1 MSEINETIERSR
13 IAEEVSLSV
22 NEHVSSLSVLDAS
35 NIATVYENPKLI
47 TNFTP
52 TLICKTLAIPSE
64 SQIIDGVL
72 QIINFDDLLGMFAN
86 AFIPLTNIRYSK
98 IAYITIIDRQLI
110 KKSTERNV
118 FLTDN
123 AIKGTTG
130 SKWAN
135 NDVEVSKTIISN
147 ASDFMTRG
155 GIKSDIE
162 ALKNEALTNKTVLLS
177 TYTKM
182 GELFLRAADHI
193 RTSLS
198 CNFTDSDGDIE
209 VDIRYH
215 SFYGRVST
223 KTAFKFYGY
232 EIESYDTLFND
243 APEDRTF
250 VGWST
255 STSPENKVATYIP
268 GRIAIF
274 NNSVDLYPVF
284 ANKYSV
290 TYHPNSLTIANS
302 ELSTQYFDTGYK
314 YEISAIGN
322 SSDNTKPLKVKPNV
336 NTSDFSGYTVR
347 KGGNVNFNVGNV
359 IPIDED
365 YNFWPCF
372 KDKSIPVGKEIS
384 WHSSKKKST
393 TQSTDPAQTIS
404 VINVDFLTYSQ
415 IRFDFRCW
423 INENAQTHPLNLYIT
438 VKQGDTAIINNNR
451 PFFTYVNH
459 NTPPGVSKTPPSNW
473 KEDSAPSGFRA
484 DSGWI
489 NLNGK
494 SNNIVVSI
502 QVVETHRNEFSSSDG
517 TLCLKNV
524 FLRA

>member
-1 MSEINETIERSR
+1 MSEINETIERSQ

-22 NEHVSSLSVLDAS
+22 NEHVGLLNVLDAS

-52 TLICKTLAIPSE
+52 TLICKALAIPSE

-72 QIINFDDLLGMFAN
+72 QIINFDDLSSMFVN

-98 IAYITIIDRQLI
+98 ITYVTISLDRQLT

-135 NDVEVSKTIISN
+135 NDIEASKTIISN
-147 ASDFMTRG
+147 ARDFMTRG

-162 ALKNEALTNKTVLLS
+162 ALKNEALLNKTVLLS

-182 GELFLRAADHI
+182 GELFLRAADYI

-209 VDIRYH
+209 VDVKYH
-215 SFYGRVST
+215 SFSGKEIT
-223 KTAFKFYGY
+223 KKAFKFYGY
-232 EIESYDTLFND
+232 EIESYDELFD
-243 APEDRTF
+243 DVPLDKTF

-255 STSPENKVATYIP
+255 SPESKVASYIP
-268 GRIAIF
+268 GRTAIF
-274 NNSVDLYPVF
+274 NNSVNLYPVF

-302 ELSTQYFDTGYK
+302 ELSTQYFDTGYR
-314 YEISAIGN
+314 YEISAIGDSN
-322 SSDNTKPLKVKPNV
+322 DDMKPLKVKSNV
-336 NTSDFSGYTVR
+336 SVSDFSGYTVR
-347 KGGNVNFNVGNV
+347 EGGSVNFNAGNV

-372 KDKSIPVGKEIS
+372 KDKSIYVGKEIS

-393 TQSTDPAQTIS
+393 RQSTVPAQTIS

-438 VKQGDTAIINNNR
+438 VKQGDTAIIYNRR

-473 KEDSAPSGFRA
+473 REDSAPSGFRA

-494 SNNIVVSI
+494 SDNIVVRI
-502 QVVETHRNEFSSSDG
+502 NVVEEHRNEFSSSDG